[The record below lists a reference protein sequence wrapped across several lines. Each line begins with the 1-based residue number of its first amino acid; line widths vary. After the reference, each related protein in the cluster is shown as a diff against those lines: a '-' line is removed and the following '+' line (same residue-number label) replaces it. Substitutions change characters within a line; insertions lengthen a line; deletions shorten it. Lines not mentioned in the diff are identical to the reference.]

1 MVALAASRDM
11 GMVSG
16 KGRREGDD
24 PGGSPDRECVQLG
37 MGKWLQLHAPDLG
50 DSSGEPRPGCNDIYV
65 WNSLYLQ
72 VHFVWKGDHIEC
84 KAIVECDLNLDSA
97 LTITAPIV
105 ENGS

>member
-1 MVALAASRDM
+1 MAPSRDM

-16 KGRREGDD
+16 KGCRKRDD
-24 PGGSPDRECVQLG
+24 TWSSPDRKRVQLG

-50 DSSGEPRPGCNDIYV
+50 DQAGEPRPGRDDIYI

-72 VHFVWKGDHIEC
+72 VHFVWKGDHIQC
-84 KAIVECDLNLDSA
+84 QTIVETDLNLDSS
-97 LTITAPIV
+97 LTITAPIA